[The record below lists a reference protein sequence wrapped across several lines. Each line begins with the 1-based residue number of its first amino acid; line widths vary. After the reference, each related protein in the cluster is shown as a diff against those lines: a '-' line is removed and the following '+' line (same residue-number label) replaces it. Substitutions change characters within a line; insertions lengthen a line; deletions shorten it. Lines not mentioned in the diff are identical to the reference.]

1 MTSKLACALVFTAV
15 LALGAASAQTGDR
28 GVVMQGGPLVDA
40 APQRARA
47 LTNAELSVRVIQLE
61 AQLAQ
66 LASRVEALNEKAA
79 LVEGYPTHRHN
90 FNDDISDEV
99 SAHDITGFPH
109 Q

>member
-15 LALGAASAQTGDR
+15 LALGAASAQTSDR
-28 GVVMQGGPLVDA
+28 GVVMQGGPLVDT

-47 LTNAELSVRVIQLE
+47 LTNAELSARVIQLE
-61 AQLAQ
+61 AQVAQ
-66 LASRVEALNEKAA
+66 LASRVEMLNEKAA

-90 FNDDISDEV
+90 FNDDV
-99 SAHDITGFPH
+99 GGGPAAHDVTGLPH